1 MKDFIKQTMAVVV
14 GMVLVSII
22 MGVLTI
28 VSMAGMIASEGMSA
42 PIEKKSVLRICLQGT
57 MTERAQEPNPLMQL
71 GGSMTQQIAL
81 DEALT
86 ALDKAAKNDK
96 IEGIYLE
103 GGALAAYPAQAQELR
118 QALLRFKKSGKWI
131 VAYADTYSRMSY
143 YLCSVADRVYIN
155 PIGMMEWSGLS
166 SNPMFYTGL
175 MEKAGVRMQVFK
187 VGTYK
192 SAVEPFIADKMS
204 DANREQVASYQQSIW

>member
-103 GGALAAYPAQAQELR
+103 GGVLAAYPAQAQELR

-143 YLCSVADRVYIN
+143 YLCSVAVPQPHRYD
-155 PIGMMEWSGLS
+155 GMERIVEQPHVLHRTDEEGRR
-166 SNPMFYTGL
+166 
-175 MEKAGVRMQVFK
+175 KDAGVQGGHLQER
-187 VGTYK
+187 
-192 SAVEPFIADKMS
+192 
-204 DANREQVASYQQSIW
+204 R